1 MQTHAPRKAGG
12 RPERRLLR
20 QSSHDMDVPVLRK
33 PGRGCERHSRLCV
46 RACVL
51 SAAVFCVAYPMAAVV
66 VQRLVDDAELT
77 VQTFILKDPEESS
90 IYVDVVGGALS
101 MITLPLQTSLDDL
114 RFTLLV
120 GNSTVGQMSAGIIP
134 LGYGGSSPIDLD
146 GRLNIT
152 DHSGFRQLSE
162 AVIRHE
168 TVGLSIDGIATVRAG
183 WLGLRFR
190 NVRVAKHVEMRG
202 ANGLAVRI
210 RRFELLDSPARQ
222 VGVADVTPLPLHLEM
237 EVRQSP
243 HNNRAADFV
252 NTTRPNNCRRVI
264 ERRRAQVDRLRVHPQ
279 HELQEQRDRSA
290 LAIVNRSIGKLALNS
305 LRPTGRA

>member
-33 PGRGCERHSRLCV
+33 PGRGCERHSRLCI

-51 SAAVFCVAYPMAAVV
+51 SAAVFCVAYPIAAVV

-77 VQTFILKDPEESS
+77 VQTFILTDPEESS

-101 MITLPLQTSLDDL
+101 MVTLPLQTSLDDL

-120 GNSTVGQMSAGIIP
+120 GNSTVGQMSAGSIP
-134 LGYGGSSPIDLD
+134 LGYGGSAPIDLD
-146 GRLNIT
+146 GRLHIT

-183 WLGLRFR
+183 WLGLPFR

-210 RRFELLDSPARQ
+210 RRFELLDSPARL
-222 VGVADVTPLPLHLEM
+222 VGAADVTPLPLHLEM

-243 HNNRAADFV
+243 HPQPTQSTCPPPPTLPSVAGL
-252 NTTRPNNCRRVI
+252 
-264 ERRRAQVDRLRVHPQ
+264 RRRWRWRRGWPPSLAPCRPPSPTRGQFRLTTEGLAAFAVHHCFP
-279 HELQEQRDRSA
+279 
-290 LAIVNRSIGKLALNS
+290 V
-305 LRPTGRA
+305 

>member
-134 LGYGGSSPIDLD
+134 LGYGGSAPIDLD

-222 VGVADVTPLPLHLEM
+222 VGVADVTPEPLHLEM

-243 HNNRAADFV
+243 HPQPTQSTCPPPPTLPSVAGLR
-252 NTTRPNNCRRVI
+252 RRWRWRRVWPLSLAPC
-264 ERRRAQVDRLRVHPQ
+264 RPPSPTRGQFRLNTEGLGAFAVHHCFP
-279 HELQEQRDRSA
+279 
-290 LAIVNRSIGKLALNS
+290 V
-305 LRPTGRA
+305 